1 MKRLV
6 LLRHGKSDWDAGA
19 ATDHERPLAKRGVR
33 AAKTM
38 GQLLAA
44 AGVAPDLVVTSS
56 ALRARTTAELAMEAG
71 GWHSVARVEASLYG
85 ASPGEVIRVIQST
98 DDHVESLLLV
108 GHEPTWSSL
117 ASVLTGGSRVRVATA
132 TAVGMD
138 LDVIRWSH
146 VEPSC
151 GELAWLL
158 PPRLFEFMPQ
168 TAPRDER

>member
-19 ATDHERPLAKRGVR
+19 ATDHDRPLARRGVR

-44 AGVAPDLVVTSS
+44 AGEAPDFVITSS
-56 ALRARTTAELAMEAG
+56 AVRAHTTAELAMEAG
-71 GWHSVARVEASLYG
+71 GWDSPMRVEPALYG
-85 ASPGEVIRVIQST
+85 ASPGEVVRVIQAT
-98 DDHVESLLLV
+98 EEHVDSLLLV

-117 ASVLTGGSRVRVATA
+117 ASILTGGGYVRVATA
-132 TAVGMD
+132 TAVGIN
-138 LDVIRWSH
+138 LGVTRWAA
-146 VEPSC
+146 VEPGY

-158 PPRLFEFMPQ
+158 PPRLFEFMPPQ
-168 TAPRDER
+168 